1 MEQPWSIPQ
10 SGGGAALEAAR
21 ARTGTASPS
30 VSYLVGNVPAQNA
43 PNHHT
48 KRRRRRSKHNGV
60 RVADSLA
67 GTKMHPEL
75 AVADG
80 AVVKSQSQPRNKL
93 KTRNRTSR
101 GAQRK
106 GGAPWHKG
114 TWRLQRISAPQN
126 STSFIMS
133 KTPTGVSALISPNHG
148 SLSIM
153 VTPSTAG
160 VAGDVD
166 NAATLPTLDCF
177 GSMQGLIIP
186 AKHSGDEETSSSE
199 QEDRVKGFL
208 LVREEETTGHDRDLK
223 AQLTKQSSYI
233 GTLEEDNQRLRERIH
248 RLENELRAVAQQA
261 VPQTEETDGETN
273 L

>member
-10 SGGGAALEAAR
+10 GGGGAAPEGACNR
-21 ARTGTASPS
+21 VGNASPS
-30 VSYLVGNVPAQNA
+30 VSYMMGSATTQSA
-43 PNHHT
+43 PKHHT

-60 RVADSLA
+60 RVTDPLA
-67 GTKMHPEL
+67 ATKANPEL
-75 AVADG
+75 AVSDATI
-80 AVVKSQSQPRNKL
+80 AKRPQPRNKL

-106 GGAPWHKG
+106 GGAQWHKG

-133 KTPTGVSALISPNHG
+133 KTPNGVSAFISPNHG

-153 VTPSTAG
+153 VTPSTVGAAG
-160 VAGDVD
+160 EAD

-208 LVREEETTGHDRDLK
+208 LVKEEETTGHDRDLK

-233 GTLEEDNQRLRERIH
+233 STLEEDNQKLRERIH
-248 RLENELRAVAQQA
+248 RLEIELRAVAQQA
-261 VPQTEETDGETN
+261 VPQMEETDGETN
-273 L
+273 M

>member
-1 MEQPWSIPQ
+1 LRPDRHCFNVRLVLGGQCTHAERPQ
-10 SGGGAALEAAR
+10 QSHEKK
-21 ARTGTASPS
+21 T
-30 VSYLVGNVPAQNA
+30 
-43 PNHHT
+43 
-48 KRRRRRSKHNGV
+48 RRSKHNGS

-67 GTKMHPEL
+67 GAKMHPEI

-80 AVVKSQSQPRNKL
+80 AIVKCHPQPRNKM

-126 STSFIMS
+126 STSFLMS
-133 KTPTGVSALISPNHG
+133 KTPNGVSALISPNHG

-160 VAGDVD
+160 VAGDGE

-208 LVREEETTGHDRDLK
+208 LVKEEEHDRDLK

-233 GTLEEDNQRLRERIH
+233 STLEEDNQKLRERIH

-261 VPQTEETDGETN
+261 VPQMEETDGETN

>member
-1 MEQPWSIPQ
+1 METPWSLPQ
-10 SGGGAALEAAR
+10 SSGGSPLEGSGNR
-21 ARTGTASPS
+21 NGTTSPS
-30 VSYLVGNVPAQNA
+30 VSYLMSNA
-43 PNHHT
+43 TTQHNHHT
-48 KRRRRRSKHNGV
+48 KRRRRRSKHGGV

-67 GTKMHPEL
+67 ATKMHPEIT
-75 AVADG
+75 VADG
-80 AVVKSQSQPRNKL
+80 AITKRPPQPRNKL

-133 KTPTGVSALISPNHG
+133 KTPNGVSAFISPNHG

-160 VAGDVD
+160 VGGDVD
-166 NAATLPTLDCF
+166 NTATLPTLDCF

-186 AKHSGDEETSSSE
+186 ARHSGDDETSSSE

-208 LVREEETTGHDRDLK
+208 LVKEDETTAGHDRDLK

-233 GTLEEDNQRLRERIH
+233 STLEEDNQKLRERIR

-261 VPQTEETDGETN
+261 VPQMEETDGETN